1 MSELKE
7 FAYALDVSYVNS
19 FAYSKETKN
28 SSFAFDIALSLQK
41 HKNLLN
47 FVSKLHRKD
56 LDDCL
61 RTHTDKYLRAFENT
75 NRSKDDITKFR
86 AAITEIMDALH
97 TPKSNIGIETSDL
110 DLLGERVYTV
120 VKNAQLLFAEQAH
133 NQKAKDAIQA
143 NSIVLSIDHLNYEDQ
158 TALMER
164 IVLIKE
170 IWDIENAEDANK
182 DGVKYK
188 FHKNPKLQLK
198 LKGNETIDQVFASI
212 IHLMAERVSVLDKLT
227 DEQLIHLYDRIKNAE
242 WSDPSIPLLL
252 LKIHDESQ
260 FRYSYNR
267 LTDSGYELLNR
278 FQSYDAIMH
287 QIKLLEFATLEAYL
301 LHSLSFPNKFLQAL
315 SKHIDNLRALN
326 VHKNED
332 LAQMLRRIDTRIHH
346 MHEQEKEG
354 VKSSLLSVKAKLDQ
368 SLEARIQKKYLEL
381 DKFTIHALQDR
392 YKKVFENINKLFDQN
407 EEHKEILHNM
417 FIEKVTHDF
426 YLPNLSNSID
436 KLRKMALLQADV
448 KNQLSQIDLVDIF
461 IGNDLHNKIAS
472 FDFKKVAINPNI
484 KSASD
489 YVYAIIKEI
498 ITSCSAFQLEILYK
512 PLAKA
517 SNLNVLK
524 KHLKD
529 RIIQQIH
536 QRTSITK
543 MMYSIVRGRKKEYDR
558 LKHVKKTIKKNHL
571 SHESDAIQG

>member
-1 MSELKE
+1 MQRLKDTMSELKE

-19 FAYSKETKN
+19 FAHSKDTREA
-28 SSFAFDIALSLQK
+28 SFAFDIAISLQK
-41 HKNLLN
+41 HKELLN
-47 FVSKLHRKD
+47 FVSKMHRKD

-61 RTHTDKYLRAFENT
+61 RTHGDKYLRIFDNT
-75 NRSKDDITKFR
+75 NRSKDDIAQFKS
-86 AAITEIMDALH
+86 AITEIMDTLH
-97 TPKSNIGIETSDL
+97 SPKSSTDIDSSDL
-110 DLLGERVYTV
+110 DLLGERIYNV

-133 NQKAKDAIQA
+133 NQKAKDAVQA

-158 TALMER
+158 TSLMAR

-170 IWDIENAEDANK
+170 IWDIENSEDANK

-198 LKGNETIDQVFASI
+198 LKGDETIDQVFASI
-212 IHLMAERVSVLDKLT
+212 IRLMVEKVSVLDKLT

-267 LTDSGYELLNR
+267 LTDSGYDLLNR
-278 FQSYDAIMH
+278 FQNYDAIMH
-287 QIKLLEFATLEAYL
+287 QIKLLEFATLDAYL
-301 LHSLSFPNKFLQAL
+301 LHNLRFPTKFLHAL

-354 VKSSLLSVKAKLDQ
+354 LKSSLLSVKAKLDK
-368 SLEARIQKKYLEL
+368 SLEASVQKKYLEL
-381 DKFTIHALQDR
+381 DKFTIHALQDK
-392 YKKVFENINKLFDQN
+392 YKETFKNTNKLFDK
-407 EEHKEILHNM
+407 EEDHKSILHKM

-436 KLRKMALLQADV
+436 KLRKMALLQSEV
-448 KNQLSQIDLVDIF
+448 KSQLSQIDLVDIF
-461 IGNDLHNKIAS
+461 IGNDLHNKIES
-472 FDFKKVAINPNI
+472 FDFKKVAVNPNI
-484 KSASD
+484 KSSSD

-517 SNLNVLK
+517 QSLNDLQK
-524 KHLKD
+524 YLKD
-529 RIIQQIH
+529 KVIKQIH

-558 LKHVKKTIKKNHL
+558 LKHVKKNY
-571 SHESDAIQG
+571 